1 MVMDTRMQAWKA
13 KKIGM
18 LLVLCALTVSEARL
32 SQNLFAAK
40 GPWNVTGHKEPR
52 QDLLN
57 IMFTDT
63 ADMRRYQDHCGYDW
77 HQLFE
82 QWEKR
87 QYLAINHRSG
97 VKSVVWR
104 CEEHCGG
111 LGDRWRGLL
120 TSFMLA
126 LVTHRTFFIDNEKPV
141 PLRNYFA
148 VANPALHWVFDDI
161 MVKNKTVLHEHI
173 IDSPSIGD
181 YAGANLS
188 QYDQFDVIIQRNT
201 FYQPFHILKNHMA
214 IESIV
219 NKYEDHTLAGCILN
233 YLLVPA
239 KSLQQQV
246 QNTRNNILETEGEII
261 GVHIRTGDGQ
271 TKDTKVVSGLVEAF
285 DRCVQA
291 ITKDSQLPFR
301 VFLTTDFDNV
311 TSMMQATHLNL
322 LTFDG
327 PQFHIDGE
335 FGSPTNLDKAVQKV
349 VLDHLMI
356 SYSNRVIISRSGF
369 AELAVL
375 RSFRS
380 YFTPVNC
387 HVEESIQHYR
397 FPRENPRSVPSMPKD
412 VESVFSVWD
421 DSNT

>member
-1 MVMDTRMQAWKA
+1 MW
-13 KKIGM
+13 
-18 LLVLCALTVSEARL
+18 LVLCTLEMSEARL
-32 SQNLFAAK
+32 FHNPFAAH
-40 GPWNVTGHKEPR
+40 GRWDVVGHNRPR

-63 ADMRRYQDHCGYDW
+63 ADMRRYQYHCGYDW

-82 QWEKR
+82 QWEQR
-87 QYLAINHRSG
+87 QHLAMNNRSG

-126 LVTHRTFFIDNEKPV
+126 LVTKRAFFIDNEQPV

-148 VANPALHWVFDDI
+148 VANPALHWVFDDD
-161 MVKNKTVLHEHI
+161 MLKNKTVLHEHI

-181 YAGANLS
+181 YASANLS
-188 QYDQFDVIIQRNT
+188 EYDQFDVLIQRNT
-201 FYQPFHILKNHMA
+201 FYHPFHILKNDIA
-214 IESIV
+214 IGTV
-219 NKYEDHTLAGCILN
+219 LNKYEDHTLAGCILN

-239 KSLQQQV
+239 KSLQV
-246 QNTRNNILETEGEII
+246 KIQNTRNSVLEAKGEII
-261 GVHIRTGDGQ
+261 GLQIRTGDGQ
-271 TKDTKVVSGLVEAF
+271 TKDSEVMSGLVKAF
-285 DRCVQA
+285 DQCVQA
-291 ITKDSQLPFR
+291 ITKGSELPFR
-301 VFLTTDFDNV
+301 LFFTTDFDNI
-311 TSMMQATHLNL
+311 TSMFQATRVNM

-327 PQFHIDGE
+327 PPFHIDGE
-335 FGSPTNLDKAVQKV
+335 FGTPTNLDKAFQKV

-375 RSFRS
+375 RSFHS

-387 HVEESIQHYR
+387 HVRKPIEHYS
-397 FPRENPRSVPSMPKD
+397 FPEKNPSSVPSTPKD

-421 DSNT
+421 EVQ